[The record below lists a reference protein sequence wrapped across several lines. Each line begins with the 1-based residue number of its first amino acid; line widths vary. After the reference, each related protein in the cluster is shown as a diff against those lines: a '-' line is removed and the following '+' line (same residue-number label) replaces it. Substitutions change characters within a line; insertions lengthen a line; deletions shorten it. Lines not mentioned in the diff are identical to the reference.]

1 MHNKKNKMN
10 PIMPMMINKMNK
22 NNRMMMKKSQLGESQ
37 NHLID
42 LVLKIEKEDDYQISY
57 RIYNNLGDIEEHY
70 ILLYLYFY

>member
-1 MHNKKNKMN
+1 
-10 PIMPMMINKMNK
+10 MPMMINKMNK

>member
-1 MHNKKNKMN
+1 
-10 PIMPMMINKMNK
+10 MPMMINKMNK

-70 ILLYLYFY
+70 ILLYL